1 MRSRLDADN
10 TQEVAALLARDATFL
25 DALHSA
31 RAREAVLGQTLRQT
45 SVDGIELVADASSV
59 PRALNGGAA
68 TAQSQAPGPEAS
80 IQRNRDG
87 ELVIRFVERVGPE
100 HSGGGWLVVERR
112 VSGQMIRD
120 LASGLGLDIQL
131 ADASG
136 VLLSTSASAIAC
148 LAQDQMAQWLARRP
162 SPWFGHPAQGDG
174 ACFAHTT
181 SIAGHRIAMLAQLPD
196 EAGQPGLA
204 AARRQ
209 LIWIAVLTLVLAAL
223 AGLVLARRLAKP
235 LRALSARAEALA
247 VRYTGR
253 AVERGRDEMAGLIT
267 AFDAMTG
274 ALVSQF
280 KRLEELHLDEL
291 QNSLELQRRY
301 ALMRLLRDLSTA
313 GHECDGLEQIYERA
327 LEELGA
333 YLDWPLGR
341 VLFIEES
348 PDAEKPAQRSVWFAA
363 QRERFARFITASEA
377 LPPDGTGHGLIG
389 RASSRPPPK

>member
-1 MRSRLDADN
+1 
-10 TQEVAALLARDATFL
+10 
-25 DALHSA
+25 
-31 RAREAVLGQTLRQT
+31 
-45 SVDGIELVADASSV
+45 
-59 PRALNGGAA
+59 
-68 TAQSQAPGPEAS
+68 
-80 IQRNRDG
+80 
-87 ELVIRFVERVGPE
+87 
-100 HSGGGWLVVERR
+100 
-112 VSGQMIRD
+112 MIRD

-136 VLLSTSASAIAC
+136 VLLSTSASSIAC
-148 LAQDQMAQWLARRP
+148 FAQDQMAQWLARRP

-196 EAGQPGLA
+196 EAGQPALA
-204 AARRQ
+204 AARSQ
-209 LIWIAVLTLVLAAL
+209 LIWIAALTLALAAL

-235 LRALSARAEALA
+235 LRVLSARAEALA
-247 VRYTGR
+247 VRYTGH
-253 AVERGRDEMAGLIT
+253 AVGRGRDEMAGLIT
-267 AFDAMTG
+267 AFDSMTG
-274 ALVSQF
+274 ALLSQF

-341 VLFIEES
+341 VLFIEDA
-348 PDAEKPAQRSVWFAA
+348 PDAAKPTQRSVWFAA
-363 QRERFARFITASEA
+363 QRERFARFVSASEA
-377 LPPDGTGHGLIG
+377 LPPDGSGHGLIG
-389 RASSRPPPK
+389 RASATGMPHWVTDLSRLDAWRRRDLAVQSGLKSGFVIPIAAGGPANAFIEFFSDHRVEASAEMIELIEAIHTELWHAGERHRDARRRGEFGAGSSPRLADPALDSIRALAR